1 MLHCVYHNITA
12 RKNAE
17 LELLKARQENDRLLA
32 EYSDSVNNSPGG
44 LVTIEI
50 TGAGMPFP
58 IFVSQGF
65 LNITRMTR
73 EQFYQV
79 YVDSAFDGLHPDDIQ
94 RVIAAYRKL
103 QKPGDQ
109 MGTILSGLSA
119 GTGLMCGCRRGQS

>member
-1 MLHCVYHNITA
+1 MGRWY
-12 RKNAE
+12 
-17 LELLKARQENDRLLA
+17 
-32 EYSDSVNNSPGG
+32 DSVDNKSSNIVYSRIR
-44 LVTIEI
+44 LARNWDEYT
-50 TGAGMPFP
+50 FP
-58 IFVSQGF
+58 S
-65 LNITRMTR
+65 RMTR

>member
-1 MLHCVYHNITA
+1 M
-12 RKNAE
+12 
-17 LELLKARQENDRLLA
+17 A

-50 TGAGMPFP
+50 TGAGMPYP

-94 RVIAAYRKL
+94 RVIAAYRNFKS
-103 QKPGDQ
+103 PVTRW
-109 MGTILSGLSA
+109 TIPSGLSA
-119 GTGLMCGCRRGQS
+119 GTGPMCGCRRGQP